1 MIKYR
6 WVILSLLLFATT
18 INYADRFLL
27 GLLKDTLMN
36 ELDFT
41 EQQYGKV
48 VAAFQF
54 AYGIGNLAMG
64 FLIDRLGTKMGYLIS
79 IVVWSL
85 SSITHAFASSWVHLR
100 ISRFFLGLGQAGNFP
115 SAVKS
120 VAEWF
125 PKKERAFATGIFNGG
140 SQLGIIIAGFI
151 IPVVL
156 LKYGWQ
162 ACFFVTGLL
171 SLIWIVLWLI
181 NYKLPENHK
190 KVDQEELAYIQS
202 DQDFSPAS
210 AENKI
215 SHLQLIKHRE
225 TWAVVVGKLLADPVW
240 WFYIFWGAS
249 FLNKKFGI
257 NIDEIALPLVVIY
270 VTAYAGGIFFGG
282 MSSRLIKKGISVDRS
297 RKVTLLACAIVV
309 LPVMFAT
316 QVENGWVAI
325 AFIALAAAGHTGWA
339 NNVFT
344 LSSDIFPGQAVGR
357 VVGLGGAA
365 STFASALAAVGV
377 GSLLQGAP
385 VEGYVIPF
393 IVAAMGYIVALGII
407 QLLVPNIQS
416 INTQKFRK

>member
-6 WVILSLLLFATT
+6 WIILSLLLFATT

-27 GLLKDTLMN
+27 GLLKDTLMD
-36 ELDFT
+36 EVDFT
-41 EQQYGKV
+41 EQQYGKIV
-48 VAAFQF
+48 SAFQL
-54 AYGIGNLAMG
+54 AYGIGNLVMG
-64 FLIDRLGTKMGYLIS
+64 YLIDRLGTKLGYLVS
-79 IVVWSL
+79 IIVWSL
-85 SSITHAFASSWVHLR
+85 SSLTHAFAQTWMHLR
-100 ISRFFLGLGQAGNFP
+100 ISRFFLGLGESGNFP

-140 SQLGIIIAGFI
+140 SQLGIIIAGLI
-151 IPVVL
+151 IPTIL
-156 LKYGWQ
+156 MKYGWQ

-171 SLIWIVLWLI
+171 SLTWMVLWGI
-181 NYKLPENHK
+181 NYKLPEHHK
-190 KVDQEELAYIQS
+190 KVDQKELDYIKS
-202 DQDFSPAS
+202 DRDFSPVAS
-210 AENKI
+210 ENKI
-215 SHLQLIKHRE
+215 SQKQLMKHRE

-240 WFYIFWGAS
+240 WFYVFWGAS

-270 VTAYAGGIFFGG
+270 LTAYAGGVLFGG
-282 MSSRLIKKGISVDRS
+282 MSSALIKKGLSVNRS
-297 RKVTLLACAIVV
+297 RKLTLLACALVV

-325 AFIALAAAGHTGWA
+325 ILIALAAAGHTGWA

-365 STFASALAAVGV
+365 STFGSALAAIGV

-385 VEGYVIPF
+385 VEGYTIPF
-393 IVAAMGYIVALGII
+393 IVAALGYMVALIVI

-416 INTQKFRK
+416 INTQKFR